1 VLNAASPADD
11 PLYCRVIED
20 LQGWQSVRA
29 DWDKLLDLSPGCTP
43 WQSWDFLTYW
53 WRHLSTGLR
62 LRIFVVERAGRPCLI
77 LPLQISTWSWLPGL
91 PVHMLEPIGSIMD
104 VNRPRI
110 ALGRPDRAAYECAF
124 QEIWRRR
131 QEWHLA
137 RIDEK
142 SADDDELPMLRQF
155 AVDRHLMFRQSFS
168 HLCPYLD
175 LRQSW
180 ETHLNDLG
188 SKLRKN
194 LRASRRRLE
203 ALGKVSLNTYET
215 VPDVAIGLGIVFD
228 LHSRSWKLKK
238 KIEHSKSTAYRDF
251 YRCWLESQAQRNQTR
266 ILVLRCGDRP
276 VAATIA
282 FMRGTTYYSAQ
293 IVHDAEFGHCSPGTL
308 LESMELEGLM
318 REQRFEKYDFLG
330 SFLNNKMRWTQTAIP
345 TNHVFVMRK
354 LLRNLIIDAYYFRL
368 KPWIKPRLLSL
379 MARLKRPS

>member
-1 VLNAASPADD
+1 MISAVRSVTEALT
-11 PLYCRVIED
+11 CRVVEHPD
-20 LQGWQSVRA
+20 EWQSLRSC
-29 DWDKLLDLSPGCTP
+29 WDELLRLTPDFTP
-43 WQSWDFLTYW
+43 WQSWDFLNHW

-62 LRIFVVERAGRPCLI
+62 LRIFVVERAGEPCLI

-91 PVHMLEPIGSIMD
+91 PIHMLEPIGSIMD

-110 ALGRPDRAAYECAF
+110 ALGRPDPAAYQCAF

-131 QEWHLA
+131 HEWHLA

-155 AVDRHLMFRQSFS
+155 ANDRDLMFRHSFS

-180 ETHLNDLG
+180 EKYLSDRG

-203 ALGKVSLNTYET
+203 ALGQVSLDSYES
-215 VPDVAIGLGIVFD
+215 VPDVAIGLDIVFE

-238 KIEHSKSTAYRDF
+238 RIEHSKSTAYRNF
-251 YRCWLESQAQRNQTR
+251 YRAWLASQAQRNQAR

-293 IVHDAEFGHCSPGTL
+293 IVHDSDFGHCSPGTL

-330 SFLNNKMRWTQTAIP
+330 SFLNNKMRWTETAIP
-345 TNHVFVMRK
+345 TNHVFVMRRM
-354 LLRNLIIDAYYFRL
+354 LRNLIIDTYYFRL
-368 KPWIKPRLLSL
+368 KPWVKPRLLQL
-379 MARLKRPS
+379 ATKLRRPS